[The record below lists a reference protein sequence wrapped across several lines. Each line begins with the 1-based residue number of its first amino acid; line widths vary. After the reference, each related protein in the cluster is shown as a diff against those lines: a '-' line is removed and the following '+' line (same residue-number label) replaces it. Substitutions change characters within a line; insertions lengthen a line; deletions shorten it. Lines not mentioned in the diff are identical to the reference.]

1 MTDQT
6 FLNNHFLK
14 TIGAIECLSSN
25 RFYEA
30 ALMLTYAGIDQM
42 AWLSV
47 PDPISNGIDFRAWA
61 EEYIKPNTTLGCSS
75 DDLWAARCG
84 LVHTAAA
91 ESRDSANLKAK
102 KIYYVSGDVV
112 CTENKTSDTVII
124 NSTHLMREFM
134 SGANRFIS
142 EVKLDAVKN
151 AIAIQKAGS
160 ILAFKNSL

>member
-1 MTDQT
+1 MTDQNY
-6 FLNNHFLK
+6 LNNHYVK
-14 TIGAIECLSSN
+14 TIQAIECLSSN

-47 PDPISNGIDFRAWA
+47 PDTISDGKDFKAWV
-61 EEYIKPNTTLGCSS
+61 EKYINPNNTLGCSA

-91 ESRDSANLKAK
+91 ESRDSTNLKAK

-124 NSTHLMREFM
+124 NSTNLMKAFI
-134 SGANRFIS
+134 SGAYSFIS

-151 AIAIQKAGS
+151 VIAIQKAGS
-160 ILAFKNSL
+160 ILAFKKSL